1 VLRRRKWEEKT
12 VETDQIFGRV
22 ALGEGWCAPLM
33 AREKNYGLYIKG
45 YCGFCNDIATAIST
59 DYTSFSHIFSQYKSL

>member
-1 VLRRRKWEEKT
+1 MGCFVDTHGKKKQLKQ
-12 VETDQIFGRV
+12 DQLFGRV

-33 AREKNYGLYIKG
+33 ARENNYGLYIKG

-59 DYTSFSHIFSQYKSL
+59 DYISFSHFFAI